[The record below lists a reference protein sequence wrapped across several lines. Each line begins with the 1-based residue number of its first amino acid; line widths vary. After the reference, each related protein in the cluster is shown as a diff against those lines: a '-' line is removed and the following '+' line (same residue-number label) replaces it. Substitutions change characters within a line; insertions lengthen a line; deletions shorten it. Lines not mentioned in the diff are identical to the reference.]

1 MKGNG
6 ILTHGGTV
14 PSAGTS
20 RTDAEL
26 FVSLRLTT
34 ADQVP
39 LFADENVV
47 QAAEIALKSF
57 IRMHRCHILALGNEP
72 NQLYLV
78 IKFIASLS
86 PSELMRMVRETS
98 AEAIARF
105 LSIEHQHPVSPNN
118 VWDRTYLIDTLS
130 PADVP
135 DAIANVYR
143 RVVQTNALQL
153 AWDDFL

>member
-1 MKGNG
+1 M
-6 ILTHGGTV
+6 HGGTI
-14 PSAGTS
+14 PSKGIS

-34 ADQVP
+34 ADQAP
-39 LFADENVV
+39 LFADEDVV
-47 QAAEIALKSF
+47 QAAETALTAL

-72 NQLYLV
+72 NHLYLV

-86 PSELMRMVRETS
+86 PSELTKIVQEIS
-98 AEAIARF
+98 AKAIAQF
-105 LSIEHQHPVSPNN
+105 LSVERQHRFFPDD
-118 VWDRTYLIDTLS
+118 VWGRTYLIDTLS

-135 DAIANVYR
+135 AAIADVYS
-143 RVVQTNALQL
+143 RVMPAHDMQL